1 MSHCPN
7 LWHGV
12 TVH

>member
-7 LWHGV
+7 I
-12 TVH
+12 